1 MKNIYIYLGICISVL
16 LSSCGK
22 DFLTVRPIEDLT
34 GNNFWQSKN
43 DVDMY
48 LRGLYADLRTQ
59 TTSCIFFPGTG
70 DFRLAP
76 INRNAGSN
84 ATGQHMN
91 HLSYL
96 RSNSL
101 DGLFNQYRGSTRDW
115 APTNDPFGFH
125 VIRNWRGFYNIIAK
139 ANIAVYEIDR
149 MESGL
154 TEQQK
159 SESIADAKF
168 MRNLCY
174 FFLVR
179 LFGDVPYYT
188 EAYHS
193 KAIGRTNM
201 LEVLANVSSDL
212 ESFYKELPWTYDDP
226 LLVGTKANRGA
237 AIALLMHVNMW
248 RAGFSTESKNSYYE
262 KVVAFGQEIM
272 EQNGGAYALL
282 PLKDTKEIFKGRSK
296 EGLFEIVQ
304 NFNYGELF
312 FIGATYADNVIRA
325 PWKPSVPNS
334 YIHYDPKFI
343 KNMYP
348 EDAADGRKT
357 TWFQEDIYATNNRF
371 VMLKYVNI
379 FVEEGE
385 DANPDDNQ
393 IVFRYV
399 DPILMRAEALAEL
412 GRDAEARSIVNIV
425 RTRAEASMIES
436 SGDDLKDDIW
446 WERVRELLGEGHFF
460 YDLVR
465 TKKALNDKYTHNP
478 IPLAAFNAGAWT
490 WPIDRQALV
499 NNPYMTLNTY
509 WNN

>member
-1 MKNIYIYLGICISVL
+1 MNKIFIYIALFFTL
-16 LSSCGK
+16 FASSCGK
-22 DFLTVRPIEDLT
+22 DFLTVKPIEDLT
-34 GNNFWQSKN
+34 GNNYWQSRN
-43 DVDMY
+43 DVDMFI
-48 LRGLYADLRTQ
+48 RGLYADFRTQ
-59 TTSCIFFPGTG
+59 TMSGLFFPGTG

-96 RSNSL
+96 RFNDL
-101 DGLFNQYRGSTRDW
+101 NGLFNQFYIPGMTW
-115 APTNDPFGFH
+115 GVNNDNFGFH
-125 VIRNWRGFYNIIAK
+125 RVRNWKGFYDIIAK
-139 ANIAVYEIDR
+139 ANIAVYEIER
-149 MESGL
+149 MEIGL
-154 TEQQK
+154 SEVQK
-159 SESIADAKF
+159 EAYIAEAKF
-168 MRNLCY
+168 MRNLSY

-193 KAIGRTNM
+193 KAIGRTPM
-201 LEVLANVSSDL
+201 LTVLANINDDL

-226 LLVGTKANRGA
+226 TLVANRANRGA
-237 AIALLMHVNMW
+237 AIALLMHTNMW
-248 RAGFSTESKNSYYE
+248 IAGFTNESKTPFYE
-262 KVVAFGQEIM
+262 RVDDLGKEIM
-272 EQNGGAYALL
+272 EENGGAYALL
-282 PLKDTKEIFKGRSK
+282 PLKDTKVIFKGRSK

-312 FIGATYADNVIRA
+312 SITATYADNVIRA

-334 YIHYDPKFI
+334 YIHYDPKFM

-357 TWFQEDIYATNNRF
+357 TWFQEDIYATSNRF

-385 DANPDDNQ
+385 DQNPDDNQ
-393 IVFRYV
+393 MVFRYV
-399 DPILMRAEALAEL
+399 DPIMLRAEALAEL
-412 GRDAEARSIVNIV
+412 GRDNEARDVINIV
-425 RTRAEASMIES
+425 RLRAEASLITS
-436 SGDDLKDDIW
+436 SGDDLKDEIW
-446 WERVRELLGEGHFF
+446 WERVRELIGEGHYF

-465 TKKALNDKYTHNP
+465 TKKAINEDYTANP
-478 IPLAAFNAGAWT
+478 ISLAAFNAGAWT
-490 WPIDRQALV
+490 WPIDRVALV